1 MKKIELL
8 APVGSFDSLKAAV
21 QNGANAVYL
30 GGKDF
35 SARASANNFDRNEL
49 IDAVKYSHIRGVQVF
64 VTVNTLIKQY
74 EIEDFVEYVKFLY
87 DINIDALIVQDIGM
101 ARLIKK
107 LLPDFELHAST
118 QMVAHSLED
127 VKYLQSVGFDRVV
140 LAREL
145 NVDEIKWICENTT
158 VDIEVFVHGAL
169 CVCYSGQCLM
179 SSMIGNRSGNRGR
192 CAQPCRQKYEL
203 IDINTG
209 EVVKSDGDY
218 LLSPRDLSTIEDLDK
233 IIEAGVLS
241 LKIEGRMKKP
251 EYVATVVSG
260 YREAINEFVD
270 KNKISISE
278 EIINNLY
285 TIFNRKFTRG
295 YILGEVGKDIM
306 NSNRPNNQGLYV
318 GKVLDYNRKSKRL
331 RVMLENTLKKGDG
344 INLGGGTIGRIIKDG
359 EITTIAHK
367 GDLIELDFVG
377 EAKRNQLIFKTSDS
391 ELMDRVQATF
401 QQDKELIKTNIK
413 AKVSIKL
420 GKKPVL
426 SMSDF
431 CGNKSVVEGE
441 KVVEKAIKVALSKEK
456 IETQI
461 QKLGNTP
468 YTLKGIE
475 IDLDEG
481 VSMPISMLNQMRR
494 DCIELL
500 DKERIKIK
508 DRKFKN
514 NRLKYQ
520 PNRVNKQKKLNTV
533 PKIRVK
539 VKNLEQL
546 EAVLKYNIDLI
557 YYEDINTLSK
567 ALEIVSSVSKESMS
581 PNISN
586 INTLDE
592 KSFNAENSE
601 SRLIYSVPRIIR
613 NKEYKQFELLDN
625 IKGVNK
631 IQIGNWG
638 SMEYF
643 KGKDM
648 NIDCYLNAFNSES
661 INHFKDEGA
670 STVCLSQ
677 ELNLNEI
684 KQTLKYTDVEIEAVI
699 YGYTPM
705 MITEYCPM
713 GVVVRDCKKDK
724 RVAKCKESS
733 YALRDF
739 TDASYR
745 ITQDI
750 FCRSTI
756 YNSKVTCMLDNLY
769 ELDEIGID
777 VFRIDFTVENG
788 EMVKKII
795 DAHIEVLSNDYKLG
809 EKATDLY
816 KQLDKVGTV
825 AGHYYKGVE

>member
-87 DINIDALIVQDIGM
+87 DIDIDALIVQDIGM
-101 ARLIKK
+101 ARLIKR

-218 LLSPRDLSTIEDLDK
+218 LLSPRDLSTIEELDK

-270 KNKISISE
+270 KNKISISD

-285 TIFNRKFTRG
+285 TIFNRKFTKG
-295 YILGEVGKDIM
+295 YILGEVGKDVM

-318 GKVLDYNRKSKRL
+318 GKVLDYNRRSKRL
-331 RVMLENTLKKGDG
+331 RVILENTLKKGDG

-359 EITTIAHK
+359 DITTIAHK

-413 AKVSIKL
+413 AKASIKL

-426 SMSDF
+426 SISDF
-431 CGNKSVVEGE
+431 CGNTSIVEGE
-441 KVVEKAIKVALSKEK
+441 KIVEKAIKVALSKEK

-468 YTLKGIE
+468 YTSKDIE

-481 VSMPISMLNQMRR
+481 VSMPISVLNQMRR

-500 DKERIKIK
+500 DQERIKIK
-508 DRKFKN
+508 GRKFKE

-520 PNRVNKQKKLNTV
+520 PDRVNKQKKLNTV

-546 EAVLKYNIDLI
+546 EAVLKYNVDLI

-567 ALEIVSSVSKESMS
+567 ALEMVSNISKESIVS
-581 PNISN
+581 NVNN
-586 INTLDE
+586 INTSGE
-592 KSFNAENSE
+592 KSSSVENTE

-613 NKEYKQFELLDN
+613 NKEYKQFETLDN
-625 IKGVNK
+625 IKGINK
-631 IQIGNWG
+631 VQIGNWG
-638 SMEYF
+638 SIEYF
-643 KGKDM
+643 KGKDL

-670 STVCLSQ
+670 DTVCLSQ

-777 VFRIDFTVENG
+777 VFRIDFTVEDSD
-788 EMVKKII
+788 MVKKVIE
-795 DAHIEVLSNDYKLG
+795 AHIEVLSNDFKLG
-809 EKATDLY
+809 EKATNLY
-816 KQLDKVGTV
+816 KKLAEIGTV